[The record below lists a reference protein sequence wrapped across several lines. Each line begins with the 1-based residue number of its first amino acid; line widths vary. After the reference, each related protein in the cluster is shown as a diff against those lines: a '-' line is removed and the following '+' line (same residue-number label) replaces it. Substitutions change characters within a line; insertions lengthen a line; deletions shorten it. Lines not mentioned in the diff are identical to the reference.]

1 MPDAVYEVLEMLG
14 GVVAVVAPDTP
25 KTNACRYCMYDTDHC
40 QRQTWVYQIHKG
52 SDVIYV
58 GMTTREP
65 LTRITEHR
73 KGVAQNGVEAGAGYY
88 RDTQHIVTEVFDS
101 SDDDTWLISEKGKKV
116 TKL

>member
-1 MPDAVYEVLEMLG
+1 MP
-14 GVVAVVAPDTP
+14 
-25 KTNACRYCMYDTDHC
+25 NACRYCMYDTDHC

-73 KGVAQNGVEAGAGYY
+73 KGWEHLTWEAALYPCEWEA
-88 RDTQHIVTEVFDS
+88 RDTESYLIHQMNPRNNTLRPVALMDSPLPPLLEVAV
-101 SDDDTWLISEKGKKV
+101 SEPG
-116 TKL
+116 TTQWP